1 MVFEANWVGLGDF
14 GYKAPFLS
22 RLGLDSELG
31 EGVTIADDSIQ
42 VIGYDPVNLAIDR
55 WIAAPEIGLAAQINL
70 EWSWE
75 GCVEGNH
82 CN

>member
-1 MVFEANWVGLGDF
+1 VLTRGEF
-14 GYKAPFLS
+14 GYKPPFLS

-55 WIAAPEIGLAAQINL
+55 WIAAPEIGLATQINL